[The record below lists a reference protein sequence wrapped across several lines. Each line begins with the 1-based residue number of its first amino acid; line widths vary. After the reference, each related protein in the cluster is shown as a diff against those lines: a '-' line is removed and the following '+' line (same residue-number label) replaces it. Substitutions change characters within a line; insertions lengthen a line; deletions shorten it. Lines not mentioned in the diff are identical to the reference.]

1 MAIDFKKL
9 AEKAVAQGTDMTKAT
24 TGGGGEYTPPPAG
37 PCLCRLIAYI
47 EIGKQKGTFKGVPN
61 VKDKVLLVFELTSK
75 NHPVVVLDDGTKL
88 PTRITVELDK
98 SLNEKSHFFKMFQR
112 LNPTGEFKHFA
123 ELLGK
128 GFKAEVIHDKW
139 TGKDNKEHVTAT
151 FKGAAGYTVAP
162 ARVEDFEAEGGWR
175 DLAVPPHI
183 SDLRC
188 FLWDYA
194 DTEQWAS
201 LFIEGEYPERKNEKG
216 EVIAKAKS
224 KNVFQDRIKLATNFP
239 GSPIHALLV
248 ATGGNLDIPDAEDGL
263 EMGND
268 GQPTSN
274 PTGASGTGA
283 EAVANSTISRSSTD
297 DALKGIV

>member
-24 TGGGGEYTPPPAG
+24 AGGGGEYTPPPAG

-47 EIGKQKGTFKGVPN
+47 EIGKQKGTFKGAPT

-139 TGKDNKEHVTAT
+139 TDKQGKERITAT
-151 FKGAAGYTVAP
+151 FKGASGYTIAP

-175 DLAVPPHI
+175 DLAVPPAL
-183 SDLRC
+183 SELRC

-194 DTEQWAS
+194 DMDQWAS
-201 LFIEGEYPERKNEKG
+201 IFIEGEYPERKNDKG
-216 EVIAKAKS
+216 EVIAAAKS
-224 KNVFQDRIKLATNFP
+224 KNVFQNKIKLAVNFV
-239 GSPIHALLV
+239 GSPVHALL
-248 ATGGNLDIPDAEDGL
+248 AASGANIDIPDAEAGL
-263 EMGND
+263 DPHDSPDVGSDTPPPAATNK
-268 GQPTSN
+268 PAT
-274 PTGASGTGA
+274 A
-283 EAVANSTISRSSTD
+283 
-297 DALKGIV
+297 DALSGVC